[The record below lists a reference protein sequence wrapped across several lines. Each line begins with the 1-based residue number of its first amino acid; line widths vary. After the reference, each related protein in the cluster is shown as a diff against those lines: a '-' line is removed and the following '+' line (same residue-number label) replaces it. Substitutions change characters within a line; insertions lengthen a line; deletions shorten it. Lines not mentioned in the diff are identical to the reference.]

1 MKNITLSMTTP
12 QKLFYQW
19 QLVYFIRVD
28 LICDNLSRT
37 FELFISD
44 NLSRVFAPKKLVLC
58 MKFNFISDNL
68 SPFSCIFVKESLV
81 SLYNKNYG
89 LNNRNIVIV
98 ISCFFYTSVKE
109 NTLHGVLFYIYM
121 KNIILSM
128 ITQQMFFYQCQLV
141 SFIRVNFICYNFSRA
156 FCNADEQNRKCTV
169 LPK

>member
-98 ISCFFYTSVKE
+98 ISCFFLYISERKYSTWSIILYIYEKYHFINDHSTNVFLSMS
-109 NTLHGVLFYIYM
+109 TCLFYQ
-121 KNIILSM
+121 S
-128 ITQQMFFYQCQLV
+128 
-141 SFIRVNFICYNFSRA
+141 
-156 FCNADEQNRKCTV
+156 
-169 LPK
+169 